1 MLEPVLPLFLY
12 AKLGIG
18 PARIG
23 LIFGIGAVASMVLHP
38 LFGRLVNRMGA
49 RRLTMIGLV
58 LVSCTLPL
66 MSMTWNYRSAVA
78 FYLVSGSAMALVIT
92 PSLAY
97 MAEATSGA
105 GIGSF
110 GVGYGLYNMA
120 WGAGLLGGPALAG
133 FLFERFGFA
142 RLTLTWAFALLIV
155 TCLLWRVQSQS
166 SPPKEPV

>member
-1 MLEPVLPLFLY
+1 
-12 AKLGIG
+12 
-18 PARIG
+18 
-23 LIFGIGAVASMVLHP
+23 MVLHP

-66 MSMTWNYRSAVA
+66 MSLTWSYRSAVA

-97 MAEATSGA
+97 MAEATSSA

-120 WGAGLLGGPALAG
+120 WGAGLLGDPALAG

-142 RLTLTWAFALLIV
+142 RLTLTWALALA
-155 TCLLWRVQSQS
+155 S
-166 SPPKEPV
+166 SRAFCGNHNPGSPLKEPV